1 MQEKKISIN
10 IFYNILNQIVSF
22 IVPLILSPYVAR
34 VLSAELVGDYSYAL
48 ANSSYFV
55 LIEALGFSLYGML
68 QVSANRGDKNYI
80 STIFKEIMIAKIFL
94 MVICIVAYTIS
105 FVWLSSDN
113 KILCAIMILNII
125 STGIDSTWF
134 LTGME
139 NFKATALRN
148 IAVRLVNVFLIIFLV
163 KSEKDFLIYAVIM
176 QASNVISYIVVLPI
190 VKKYIISSKVSF
202 KNILKHTIK
211 SFIYFVPGIVNTI
224 FTSADKTV
232 LGAFANSYEVGVYE
246 QASKICTLCGS
257 VINSISNV
265 VLPRVTYLNN
275 NASKD
280 KSKKIMFKTLR
291 YASVVAIAVT
301 VGIICISDEFVPVFF
316 GLGYEKSAV
325 LLKILAFNV
334 LMSILAN
341 YIGQQCL
348 ISNAKQNQYNIA
360 ISVGALLN
368 VILNFFMVER
378 FQSVG
383 VSVAS
388 VVSSGVLFWVVLM
401 FSREIISLRNIIQ
414 MDWKAT
420 IAAIIMFITIYRLNF
435 THLFVTLAVKIAV
448 GAVVYIAIL
457 VILREETIQE
467 VFVKII
473 SKRRT

>member
-34 VLSAELVGDYSYAL
+34 VLSAELIGDYSYAL

-68 QVSANRGDKNYI
+68 KVSANRADKNYI
-80 STIFKEIMIAKIFL
+80 STLFKEIMIAKFFL
-94 MVICIVAYTIS
+94 MVICIIVYTIS
-105 FVWLSSDN
+105 FVWTSSDN
-113 KILCAIMILNII
+113 KILCAIMIMNII

-134 LTGME
+134 LMGME
-139 NFKATALRN
+139 DFKTTALRN
-148 IAVRLVNVFLIIFLV
+148 IAVRLVNVFLIIILV
-163 KSEKDFLIYAVIM
+163 KSEKDFLIYAIIM
-176 QASNVISYIVVLPI
+176 QLSNVISYIVVFPT

-211 SFIYFVPGIVNTI
+211 SLIYFVPGIVNTI

-246 QASKICTLCGS
+246 QASKICSLCGS

-265 VLPRVTYLNN
+265 VMPRVTYLNH
-275 NASKD
+275 NASNE
-280 KSKKIMFKTLR
+280 KSKRFMFKTLH
-291 YASVVAIAVT
+291 YASIVAIAVT
-301 VGIICISDEFVPVFF
+301 VGIICISDEFVPLFF

-341 YIGQQCL
+341 YIGQQCI
-348 ISNAKQNQYNIA
+348 ISNGKQNLYNIA

-368 VILNFFMVER
+368 VILNLFMVER

-388 VVSSGVLFWVVLM
+388 VVSSGVLFWVVLV
-401 FSREIISLRNIIQ
+401 FSREIISLKNIIQ
-414 MDWKAT
+414 MDWKA
-420 IAAIIMFITIYRLNF
+420 IISAIIMFVTIYWLNF
-435 THLFVTLAVKIAV
+435 DDLFITLVVKIVV
-448 GAVVYIAIL
+448 GAAVYIAIL
-457 VILREETIQE
+457 AILREEIIQE
-467 VFVKII
+467 VFGKII
-473 SKRRT
+473 RQ

>member
-1 MQEKKISIN
+1 M
-10 IFYNILNQIVSF
+10 
-22 IVPLILSPYVAR
+22 
-34 VLSAELVGDYSYAL
+34 
-48 ANSSYFV
+48 
-55 LIEALGFSLYGML
+55 
-68 QVSANRGDKNYI
+68 
-80 STIFKEIMIAKIFL
+80 
-94 MVICIVAYTIS
+94 
-105 FVWLSSDN
+105 
-113 KILCAIMILNII
+113 
-125 STGIDSTWF
+125 
-134 LTGME
+134 
-139 NFKATALRN
+139 
-148 IAVRLVNVFLIIFLV
+148 
-163 KSEKDFLIYAVIM
+163 
-176 QASNVISYIVVLPI
+176 
-190 VKKYIISSKVSF
+190 
-202 KNILKHTIK
+202 
-211 SFIYFVPGIVNTI
+211 
-224 FTSADKTV
+224 
-232 LGAFANSYEVGVYE
+232 
-246 QASKICTLCGS
+246 
-257 VINSISNV
+257 
-265 VLPRVTYLNN
+265 NN